1 MVTLF
6 TRATPGTPASIY
18 IRVFVKT
25 TLGIAF
31 HRLDPTFINVYIEAL
46 QWLTACHCVS
56 SAEGPRVIQDG
67 GKYSQN
73 KYINSR

>member
-1 MVTLF
+1 MEGREIIKSKEKERSGVVE
-6 TRATPGTPASIY
+6 REQ
-18 IRVFVKT
+18 
-25 TLGIAF
+25 
-31 HRLDPTFINVYIEAL
+31 DMDIEAL